1 MGNNKKIVII
11 GAGYGGLHAAKL
23 LNKKLKNNPDI
34 EVTLIDKKP
43 YHTLLTD
50 LHEVAGSR
58 IEPDSVRIYLHK
70 VFAGKRVNII
80 LDEIEKIDH
89 EKQQVIGKKGAYQY
103 DYLILGIGSEPCDFG
118 IPGVFEYGFN
128 VGSLEAAIRTRE
140 HIEEMFRKAS
150 VEKDPD
156 EKKKMLTFVIAGA
169 GFTGIETA
177 GELMEWTKSLCDK
190 YNLDRSEI
198 KIMVVEALNTIL
210 PNLNAK
216 LAIKAQRFL
225 NKKGV
230 EVLTNSPIV
239 EVARDYVVL
248 KDGRKIE
255 TKTLIWTCGVQ
266 GNKCVENFGLE
277 LNRRCRVQT
286 NEYMQAV
293 GKENIYVIGDLAYYE
308 IDGKPIPQVV
318 ETALQSAETAV
329 HNIVADIK
337 GEEKKPF
344 KPKYHGFMVSIGSRY
359 AVAELMGVSLTGFL
373 AMAIKHLVNMH
384 YLFGVAGID
393 AVLSYIYHE
402 FFEVKNNRSILG
414 GHIAAHVPT
423 FWLVLLRI
431 YVGALWLIEGI
442 NKIQQG
448 WLDPSKIFIIT
459 ASDVSGA
466 TANATSGATAVQTLQ
481 PLLKEPPAFY
491 KWFMDTFV
499 VPHAFLF
506 QVMVVLAEV
515 AIGLALIA
523 GLFTFLASAGSIF
536 LALNFIL
543 SAMADKSILWY
554 IFAAIALMGGAGRS
568 FGLDYYVIP
577 WIKNWWKKTTFARKT
592 YLYIS

>member
-216 LAIKAQRFL
+216 LATKAQKFL

-384 YLFGVAGID
+384 
-393 AVLSYIYHE
+393 
-402 FFEVKNNRSILG
+402 
-414 GHIAAHVPT
+414 
-423 FWLVLLRI
+423 
-431 YVGALWLIEGI
+431 
-442 NKIQQG
+442 
-448 WLDPSKIFIIT
+448 
-459 ASDVSGA
+459 
-466 TANATSGATAVQTLQ
+466 
-481 PLLKEPPAFY
+481 
-491 KWFMDTFV
+491 
-499 VPHAFLF
+499 
-506 QVMVVLAEV
+506 
-515 AIGLALIA
+515 
-523 GLFTFLASAGSIF
+523 
-536 LALNFIL
+536 
-543 SAMADKSILWY
+543 
-554 IFAAIALMGGAGRS
+554 
-568 FGLDYYVIP
+568 
-577 WIKNWWKKTTFARKT
+577 
-592 YLYIS
+592 

>member
-225 NKKGV
+225 NKGSLSIVGV
-230 EVLTNSPIV
+230 GIFSECPPINFLTLY
-239 EVARDYVVL
+239 D
-248 KDGRKIE
+248 
-255 TKTLIWTCGVQ
+255 
-266 GNKCVENFGLE
+266 
-277 LNRRCRVQT
+277 
-286 NEYMQAV
+286 
-293 GKENIYVIGDLAYYE
+293 NICNYW
-308 IDGKPIPQVV
+308 
-318 ETALQSAETAV
+318 LQ
-329 HNIVADIK
+329 
-337 GEEKKPF
+337 
-344 KPKYHGFMVSIGSRY
+344 
-359 AVAELMGVSLTGFL
+359 
-373 AMAIKHLVNMH
+373 
-384 YLFGVAGID
+384 
-393 AVLSYIYHE
+393 
-402 FFEVKNNRSILG
+402 
-414 GHIAAHVPT
+414 
-423 FWLVLLRI
+423 
-431 YVGALWLIEGI
+431 
-442 NKIQQG
+442 
-448 WLDPSKIFIIT
+448 
-459 ASDVSGA
+459 
-466 TANATSGATAVQTLQ
+466 
-481 PLLKEPPAFY
+481 
-491 KWFMDTFV
+491 
-499 VPHAFLF
+499 
-506 QVMVVLAEV
+506 
-515 AIGLALIA
+515 
-523 GLFTFLASAGSIF
+523 
-536 LALNFIL
+536 
-543 SAMADKSILWY
+543 
-554 IFAAIALMGGAGRS
+554 
-568 FGLDYYVIP
+568 
-577 WIKNWWKKTTFARKT
+577 
-592 YLYIS
+592 